1 MNMKS
6 VFDGRISCLKGKVK
20 KLMKNANKETKRPTY
35 EYILQRTTLQKE
47 EVTLKFIKIKEQR
60 ETLAYCKKAQP
71 SFGTI

>member
-1 MNMKS
+1 MKS